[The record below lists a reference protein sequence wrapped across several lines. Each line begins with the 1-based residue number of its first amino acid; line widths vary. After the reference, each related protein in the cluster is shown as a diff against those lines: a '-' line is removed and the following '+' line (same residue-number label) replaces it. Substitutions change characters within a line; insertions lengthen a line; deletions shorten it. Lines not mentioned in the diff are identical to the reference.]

1 MHHIRQ
7 YKFSAPVGGP
17 PSERTAHPQIPSPAI
32 TRFPARPC
40 PVCGCT
46 RSTLLFEQS
55 FDQLSG
61 ALLLDGYDVVI
72 CEQCGAGFADDIPP
86 QSAFDGYYRDL
97 SKYDYADRGGAEPPG
112 AEDRFQDIAA
122 ALGRFI
128 PSPHSRVLE
137 IGCASGQ
144 LLKVLKEWGFSNV
157 EGVDPSPGCIRAAF
171 ELYGVPVVAGTVFSI
186 PQPEVPYDVLILIG
200 VMEHIRDLECAVD
213 RFHTLLREE
222 GLVYLEVPDASRYVA
237 DLDAPFQEFSVEHI
251 NFFSKTSLTNLMH
264 ARGFRALSAGHAIRP
279 QHEVTCPST
288 YGVFERSAAA
298 DPLQRDVETE
308 PGLRAYIE
316 GCKKEDARI
325 RAIIQGSLRPG
336 EKMIVWGVG
345 AHTLRLLATGGLD
358 PFKIALFTDSNP
370 KYQQRKL
377 SGIPVVSPKELRNHP
392 EPILVSSRS
401 FQREIQDQILHGLSL
416 PNAVILLYGPTGDT
430 AKAW

>member
-171 ELYGVPVVAGTVFSI
+171 ELYGVPGVAGTVFSI

-251 NFFSKTSLTNLMH
+251 NFFSKTSLTNLMCPT
-264 ARGFRALSAGHAIRP
+264 RY
-279 QHEVTCPST
+279 EV
-288 YGVFERSAAA
+288 
-298 DPLQRDVETE
+298 
-308 PGLRAYIE
+308 
-316 GCKKEDARI
+316 
-325 RAIIQGSLRPG
+325 
-336 EKMIVWGVG
+336 
-345 AHTLRLLATGGLD
+345 TLRLKATTGSSSATRPADTTGAGGMRSV
-358 PFKIALFTDSNP
+358 PWRRKISCTRSIG
-370 KYQQRKL
+370 R
-377 SGIPVVSPKELRNHP
+377 SM
-392 EPILVSSRS
+392 SSRQLGMDTVHS
-401 FQREIQDQILHGLSL
+401 APSSAAWASRVTLSSR
-416 PNAVILLYGPTGDT
+416 PRRR
-430 AKAW
+430 